1 VKLNKNSSRNPR
13 IQIHRKSNFPLKGM
27 SRLRKKKKGKNKPE
41 IKNRKK
47 KNHKL
52 KSKKKIGRKETKP
65 NQNKAT
71 YKLD

>member
-1 VKLNKNSSRNPR
+1 
-13 IQIHRKSNFPLKGM
+13 M